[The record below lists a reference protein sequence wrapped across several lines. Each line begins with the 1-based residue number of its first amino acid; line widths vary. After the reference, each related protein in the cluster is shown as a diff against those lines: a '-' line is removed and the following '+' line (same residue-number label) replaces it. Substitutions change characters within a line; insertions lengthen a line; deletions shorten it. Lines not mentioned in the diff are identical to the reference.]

1 MARSYA
7 NTGKTPFL
15 PASFSAIVRRRLIEI
30 SGVALMATGALVL
43 VALITYRANDPS
55 FNVAV
60 NGAPANFLGL
70 LGAAGADLLLQLFGL
85 ASGGRQSN

>member
-7 NTGKTPFL
+7 NPSKTPFL
-15 PASFSAIVRRRLIEI
+15 PASFSAFVRRRLIEI
-30 SGVALMATGALVL
+30 AGATLMATGALVL

-60 NGAPANFLGL
+60 NGAPANYLG
-70 LGAAGADLLLQLFGL
+70 FGFQVD
-85 ASGGRQSN
+85 ARVARR